1 MNGDI
6 LTTLMELGSTGFIQM
21 LLGLIIWILIPKVQS
36 INEESLKQQRADFKE
51 ALDKIEENRLRI
63 EDDVAEA
70 VSSLETDIEKLDD
83 SIKAFAG
90 VYVSTQ
96 MQDAKKSQIL
106 MDRIIEPEEDDDDPR
121 RSSKRGDD

>member
-21 LLGLIIWILIPKVQS
+21 LLGLIIWKLIPKVQS
-36 INEESLKQQRADFKE
+36 IHERADFKE

-96 MQDAKKSQIL
+96 TQDAKKSQIL
-106 MDRIIEPEEDDDDPR
+106 MDRIIEPEDDDDEPR
-121 RSSKRGDD
+121 RRSKRGND

>member
-1 MNGDI
+1 M
-6 LTTLMELGSTGFIQM
+6 
-21 LLGLIIWILIPKVQS
+21 QS
-36 INEESLKQQRADFKE
+36 IHEESLKQQRADFKE

-96 MQDAKKSQIL
+96 TRDAKKSQIL
-106 MDRIIEPEEDDDDPR
+106 MDRIIEPEDDDDEPR
-121 RSSKRGDD
+121 RRSKRGND